1 MNHQCFHIYSP
12 ADMNIGQWNT
22 HPDLHIQRRNQ
33 MTKDNI
39 VAACGK
45 TLYGK
50 NEKKDVEF

>member
-1 MNHQCFHIYSP
+1 
-12 ADMNIGQWNT
+12 
-22 HPDLHIQRRNQ
+22 

-50 NEKKDVEF
+50 NEKKDAEFKMHILQAQKVVCSMQQSKGDGG